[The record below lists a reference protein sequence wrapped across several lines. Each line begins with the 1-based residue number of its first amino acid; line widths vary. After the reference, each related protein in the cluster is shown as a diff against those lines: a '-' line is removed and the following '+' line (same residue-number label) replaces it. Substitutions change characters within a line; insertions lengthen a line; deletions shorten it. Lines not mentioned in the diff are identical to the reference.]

1 MEQMVD
7 YLRDTRIC
15 SNHMMLPLWLMLSS
29 YWCCWFDTT
38 DGKKCEI
45 SCFILTLFLPWKNH
59 TLSNQV
65 SQFSVKT
72 PRIQC
77 RHQVEMWQ
85 HFLWQWQ
92 QSCSSLA
99 RRWQLSTFL
108 ARRKA
113 ALTRPQTKWWPDSH
127 GDFHRVLILAAKGNT
142 HTSQIISWT
151 DENTFLVANS
161 VPNLSIYWFIAGQ
174 VCSWYMS
181 NCQVEIHSQQFPL
194 L

>member
-1 MEQMVD
+1 MKRW
-7 YLRDTRIC
+7 LRIWNR
-15 SNHMMLPLWLMLSS
+15 WLIIWEIPESVPTT
-29 YWCCWFDTT
+29 WCCLSDWCSHPTDAAGLSFDAT
-38 DGKKCEI
+38 DGKKSEI
-45 SCFILTLFLPWKNH
+45 SCFILTLLLPWNNH

-85 HFLWQWQ
+85 HFLWRWQ
-92 QSCSSLA
+92 QSCSSLG

-113 ALTRPQTKWWPDSH
+113 AVTRPQTKWWPESH

-142 HTSQIISWT
+142 P
-151 DENTFLVANS
+151 VK
-161 VPNLSIYWFIAGQ
+161 
-174 VCSWYMS
+174 
-181 NCQVEIHSQQFPL
+181 
-194 L
+194 